1 MNNSNKK
8 YALMTFL
15 GAYIVEAKNKKQ
27 AFEKLQS
34 QNPMLNISIKQ
45 VYKY

>member
-1 MNNSNKK
+1 MKNTNKK

-15 GAYIVEAKNKKQ
+15 GAYIVEAKSKKQ

-34 QNPMLNISIKQ
+34 QNPMLSFSIKE